1 MERIEYKNGA
11 EKRFGFFSGSR
22 SIAMRWTVNTLSVV
36 AIILIVV
43 NVSIYYFTR
52 QYYYGTAESYLISEA
67 NTAEMVLTRLY
78 DNLSLNYSSEVR
90 TFIENFEKK
99 DQMEMMSIN
108 RSGQVTMSSSG
119 FSPDPEYYMPDY
131 EKALKSEDGMGVYL
145 GQSGGENILAVT
157 IVIARPSSTISAL
170 RFVCSLE
177 LVDKQ
182 LSTIMLFALCVSAF
196 LLIVV
201 IMMGVYF
208 VKSIC
213 VPLAQISQTAKKLA
227 TGDFSERI
235 PVTTRDEIGELSRAF
250 NDMANEL
257 ENSEQIKNDFISS
270 VSHELRTPLTAIKG
284 WSETLAQGYDPETF
298 SKGMKVIEGE
308 TGRLE
313 RMVEELLD
321 FSRIQSGRFTMQ
333 MATIDLIAELDDAL
347 LIYYDKAKKENVT
360 ITYNEPEFMCAV
372 VGDKNR
378 LRQVFINIIDNAL
391 KYTESGGTIEIIAQI
406 VSDTK
411 QKKSDSAVVISV
423 ADTGVGIAP
432 EDLPKVKQKFYKAN
446 NNKHGSGIGLAVAD
460 EIVQMHGGTLDVA
473 SELGVGTTVTITLPL
488 APKKEKSDDK
498 SGMGNIA

>member
-1 MERIEYKNGA
+1 MERISNSGVG
-11 EKRFGFFSGSR
+11 KRLGFFAGSR

-36 AIILIVV
+36 AIILVVV

-52 QYYYGTAESYLISEA
+52 QYYYGSAESYVISEA
-67 NTAEMVLTRLY
+67 NTAQMVLTRLY
-78 DNLSLNYSSEVR
+78 ENMSLNYSSEVR
-90 TFIENFEKK
+90 NFIESFDKK
-99 DQMEMMSIN
+99 EQMEMMSIN

-119 FSPDPEYYMPDY
+119 FSPDSEYFMPDY
-131 EKALKSEDGMGVYL
+131 QKALKSEDGLGVYL
-145 GQSGGENILAVT
+145 GNSGGENILAVT
-157 IVIARPSSTISAL
+157 IVIARPSSNISAL
-170 RFVCSLE
+170 RYVCSLE

-182 LSTIMLFALCVSAF
+182 LSTIMMAALGFSAF

-201 IMMGVYF
+201 ILMGVYF

-235 PVTTRDEIGELSRAF
+235 PVTSKDEIGQLSRAF

-360 ITYNEPEFMCAV
+360 INYNEPEFMCAV
-372 VGDKNR
+372 WGDKNR
-378 LRQVFINIIDNAL
+378 LRQVFINIVDNAL
-391 KYTESGGTIEIIAQI
+391 KYTESGGAIEILAEIR
-406 VSDTK
+406 
-411 QKKSDSAVVISV
+411 QKKNDGEVVISV
-423 ADTGVGIAP
+423 SDTGVGIAP

-460 EIVQMHGGTLDVA
+460 EIVQMHGGTLGVE

-488 APKKEKSDDK
+488 ATRKDKSDDK
-498 SGMGNIA
+498 SGNE